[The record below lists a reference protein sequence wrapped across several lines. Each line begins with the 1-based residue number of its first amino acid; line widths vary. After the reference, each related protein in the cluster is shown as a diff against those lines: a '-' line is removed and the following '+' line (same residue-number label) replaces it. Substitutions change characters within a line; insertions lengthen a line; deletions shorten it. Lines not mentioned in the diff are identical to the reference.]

1 MDNGLTI
8 NTDSVSAISTPCNL
22 ISSPAT
28 FNDSDY
34 SVVSTP
40 KNTKRRSKKR
50 TDVGRKRLKLEN
62 DWIARKRKRLCNT
75 GLEYTTSKG
84 KTKAARSMEASC
96 EKCRLQC
103 YNKIG
108 YEVRV
113 DLFDK
118 FWKTGDHAKQWEII
132 AKYVIQKSKKTATN
146 VESES
151 SRRSHTLHYHLP
163 IKSDNGITLQKVCKT
178 MFLNTFDISKD
189 FVYTAIRKIQEI
201 NDFTDVTD
209 DRGRHKNHKHVISN
223 EMKQSVIDHLEPFP
237 EKAYKAL
244 LKINVAKYK
253 DLIYYCDK
261 HIIPEKYHTF
271 YRNLLPAEHDVDN
284 ASDDD

>member
-1 MDNGLTI
+1 MSRQRAKHLVEITKKEEYSF
-8 NTDSVSAISTPCNL
+8 TSV
-22 ISSPAT
+22 
-28 FNDSDY
+28 D
-34 SVVSTP
+34 
-40 KNTKRRSKKR
+40 KNTERELHTVER
-50 TDVGRKRLKLEN
+50 
-62 DWIARKRKRLCNT
+62 

-84 KTKAARSMEASC
+84 KTKAARSMKASC

-118 FWKTGDHAKQWEII
+118 FWRTGDHAKQWEII

-163 IKSDNGITLQKVCKT
+163 IKSDNGIRLQKVCKT

-223 EMKQSVIDHLEPFP
+223 EMKQCHRS
-237 EKAYKAL
+237 
-244 LKINVAKYK
+244 
-253 DLIYYCDK
+253 
-261 HIIPEKYHTF
+261 
-271 YRNLLPAEHDVDN
+271 R
-284 ASDDD
+284 